1 MSGSAMADALIT
13 MLSAT
18 SCFGASMVSKNS
30 YQILE
35 QSTGSAAIVVW
46 RNFNTVSAAFGNPT
60 AKDIVWTLEVT
71 AFCKDTGDPQTLL
84 DKTFAAVD
92 VILNCLKADD
102 TLQGTAE
109 NVVAIRGSRKPDE
122 IVEAGGAVWL
132 PISVEV
138 DAKEFYL

>member
-35 QSTGSAAIVVW
+35 QASGSAAIVVW
-46 RNFNTVSAAFGNPT
+46 RNFTSVPTAFGNAT
-60 AKDIVWTLEVT
+60 AKDIVWTFEVT

-84 DKTFAAVD
+84 NMTFAAVD

-109 NVVAIRGSRKPDE
+109 NVVTIRGSRKPDE
-122 IVEAGGAVWL
+122 IVSAGGATWL

-138 DAKEFYL
+138 DAKEFYQ